1 MRFNTIRNNDEY
13 HHHQMAGPQGGL
25 CEAARAGDLGLVKT
39 LLEQGEQINQVE
51 VFDIMNI
58 WVLESSPSSPHC
70 HHYHDILCRAADQ

>member
-1 MRFNTIRNNDEY
+1 
-13 HHHQMAGPQGGL
+13 MAGPQGGL

-58 WVLESSPSSPHC
+58 WGIPITMMLLPWLRTSRSLAIISNGWPH
-70 HHYHDILCRAADQ
+70 IISFITIETLL

>member
-1 MRFNTIRNNDEY
+1 
-13 HHHQMAGPQGGL
+13 MAGPQGGL

-58 WVLESSPSSPHC
+58 WGIPITTIITTLPSLLL
-70 HHYHDILCRAADQ
+70 YTL

>member
-1 MRFNTIRNNDEY
+1 
-13 HHHQMAGPQGGL
+13 MAGPQGGL

-58 WVLESSPSSPHC
+58 WGIPITPYLIIVTDATDGVSVIFFGRCKFLQ
-70 HHYHDILCRAADQ
+70 I